1 MKSRLSIA
9 SIAIEKG
16 YIDALQRASR
26 QENRSLSKLIESILA
41 KWLGE
46 RNFSEQ
52 IPTTS
57 SRFVGRF
64 SREDTYADD

>member
-1 MKSRLSIA
+1 M
-9 SIAIEKG
+9 IEKG
-16 YIDALQRASR
+16 HIDARERASR